1 MKIFTVN
8 EIHDIL
14 RSLILNE
21 FQYPITVKGE
31 IANVRVPTSG
41 HQYFS
46 LREDNA
52 SINCVLF
59 NGQSKQDVRDFES
72 QEVLIT
78 GNVDLYKGNGNCQ
91 IKVIELTEYG
101 EGALKKAVEKTR
113 KKLEKE
119 GLFKNNRKLPTF
131 PNSIG
136 IITSP
141 DSHALRDV
149 CSKLKERYPLTEI
162 IIYPCLVQ
170 GKEASISIIKQIQRC
185 NNNAFIDLIMLIRG
199 GGSLED
205 LMPFNDELLARCIY
219 ESKLPVITGIGHQPD
234 TTIADYV
241 ADVSMETPTA
251 AAVHISPDKFELI
264 QKIDDMENHIKNY
277 INFRMNN
284 LTNDLLENKN
294 KLKIYNPE
302 ATINKMSIEFKNA
315 NNSILKIMNYKLK
328 EIKYLNK
335 INHTRLKQAH
345 VTIKQTYLSYFSKYK
360 LFNNELIKTMQT
372 YFIEKTSTIKTK
384 TNELI
389 SCNPK
394 KILKKG
400 YSIIRDSNK
409 KIIKNKG
416 IFKKLKEFNVEFYD
430 GLVKLNK
437 K

>member
-1 MKIFTVN
+1 
-8 EIHDIL
+8 
-14 RSLILNE
+14 
-21 FQYPITVKGE
+21 
-31 IANVRVPTSG
+31 
-41 HQYFS
+41 
-46 LREDNA
+46 
-52 SINCVLF
+52 
-59 NGQSKQDVRDFES
+59 
-72 QEVLIT
+72 
-78 GNVDLYKGNGNCQ
+78 
-91 IKVIELTEYG
+91 
-101 EGALKKAVEKTR
+101 
-113 KKLEKE
+113 
-119 GLFKNNRKLPTF
+119 
-131 PNSIG
+131 
-136 IITSP
+136 
-141 DSHALRDV
+141 
-149 CSKLKERYPLTEI
+149 
-162 IIYPCLVQ
+162 
-170 GKEASISIIKQIQRC
+170 
-185 NNNAFIDLIMLIRG
+185 MLIRG

-328 EIKYLNK
+328 EIKYL
-335 INHTRLKQAH
+335 KQAH

-409 KIIKNKG
+409 KIIKNKE
-416 IFKKLKEFNVEFYD
+416 IFKKLKEFNVEFHD